1 MSAVLQLDDLV
12 KRYGALVVTDHVSL
26 DLMPGEVH
34 AVIGPNGAGKTTL
47 IGEITGETAPDQ
59 GRVLFDG
66 RDLTRMSVAARARL
80 GLARSFQI
88 TQVFGGFTV
97 HEAVATAA
105 QAVDGSSF
113 RFWRPA
119 SADTRLNTIARERL
133 AQVGLLDRADR
144 PVRDLSHGEK
154 RQLEIAMALA
164 SSPRVLLLD
173 EPMAGMGRDETDR
186 MIDVLQALK
195 GSVAML
201 LIEHDMSAVF
211 RLADRV
217 SVLVYGQIVAS
228 GTPDAIRA
236 NAAVREAYLGTE
248 AVP

>member
-1 MSAVLQLDDLV
+1 MNAVLRLENLV

-59 GRVLFDG
+59 GRVLFEG
-66 RDLTRMSVAARARL
+66 RDLTRMNVAARARL

-119 SADTRLNTIARERL
+119 SVDTRLNTIARERL
-133 AQVGLLDRADR
+133 AQVGLLDRGDR

-164 SSPRVLLLD
+164 SNPQVLLLD

-236 NAAVREAYLGTE
+236 NAAVREAYLGSE

>member
-1 MSAVLQLDDLV
+1 MTPVLRLDDLV

-26 DLMPGEVH
+26 DLRAGEVH

-47 IGEITGETAPDQ
+47 IGEITGETLPDQ
-59 GRVLFDG
+59 GRVWFEG
-66 RDLTRMSVAARARL
+66 RDLTRLGVAARARL

-105 QAVDGSSF
+105 QAVEGSSF
-113 RFWRPA
+113 RFWRPVAEEAALNATA
-119 SADTRLNTIARERL
+119 SARL
-133 AQVGLLDRADR
+133 AEVGLGDRADR
-144 PVRDLSHGEK
+144 PVKALSHGEK

-164 SSPRVLLLD
+164 SNPRVLLLD

-186 MIDVLQALK
+186 MIAVLKALK
-195 GSVAML
+195 GRIAML

-211 RLADRV
+211 QLADRV
-217 SVLVYGQIVAS
+217 SVLVYGQIVAT
-228 GTPDAIRA
+228 GTPDEIRA
-236 NAAVREAYLGTE
+236 NKIVREAYLGSE
-248 AVP
+248 ALP

>member
-1 MSAVLQLDDLV
+1 M
-12 KRYGALVVTDHVSL
+12 SL
-26 DLMPGEVH
+26 DLKPGEVH

-47 IGEITGETAPDQ
+47 IGEITGETEPDQ
-59 GRVLFDG
+59 GRVVFEG
-66 RDLTRMSVAARARL
+66 RDLTRLGVAARARL
-80 GLARSFQI
+80 GLARSVQI

-97 HEAVATAA
+97 KEAVATAA

-119 SADTRLNTIARERL
+119 ASEAGLNAVAAAQL
-133 AQVGLLDRADR
+133 AVVGLAARADR
-144 PVRDLSHGEK
+144 PVKDLSHGEK

-164 SSPRVLLLD
+164 SRPRVLLLD

-186 MIDVLQALK
+186 MIDVLKRLK
-195 GSVAML
+195 GTVAML

-211 RLADRV
+211 QLADRV

-228 GTPDAIRA
+228 GTPDEIRA
-236 NAAVREAYLGTE
+236 NPVVREAYLGSE

>member
-1 MSAVLQLDDLV
+1 MSAVLRLENLV

-59 GRVLFDG
+59 GRVLFEG
-66 RDLTRMSVAARARL
+66 RDLTRMNVAARARL

-119 SADTRLNTIARERL
+119 SVDTRLNTIARERL
-133 AQVGLLDRADR
+133 AQVGLLDRGDR

-164 SSPRVLLLD
+164 SNPRVLLLD

-186 MIDVLQALK
+186 MIGVLQALK

-236 NAAVREAYLGTE
+236 NAAVREAYLGSE